1 MFFFDLFV
9 FSILIDNQYS
19 NFVVEYKYKNNFLN
33 SQKISKISNN
43 IVDNKIGIID
53 FRYILKSSNAM
64 KLLGN
69 KFLSLEKEINQKIK
83 QKQIYLKQ
91 KEESLKKSKTDL
103 TELEYKNRVKLFKKE
118 VFNIQKKYK
127 DERAFL
133 NKSFQK
139 IQKDIK
145 DLLAQ
150 IIKEVSLKKNINVV
164 LLKENVFLFNDK
176 TFDFTDEVLRLFN
189 DKTKSMKI
197 IINSAK

>member
-19 NFVVEYKYKNNFLN
+19 NYVSEYKYKNNFLN
-33 SQKISKISNN
+33 IQKISKISNN

-164 LLKENVFLFNDK
+164 LLKENVFLFNNK
-176 TFDFTDEVLRLFN
+176 SFDFTDEVLKLFN

-197 IINSAK
+197 IINSPK

>member
-19 NFVVEYKYKNNFLN
+19 NYVSEHKYENNFLN

-103 TELEYKNRVKLFKKE
+103 TELEYKNRIKLFKKE

-164 LLKENVFLFNDK
+164 LLKENVFLFNNK
-176 TFDFTDEVLRLFN
+176 SFDFTDEVLKLFN

-197 IINSAK
+197 IINSPK

>member
-1 MFFFDLFV
+1 MFFFDLIV
-9 FSILIDNQYS
+9 FSTLIDNQL
-19 NFVVEYKYKNNFLN
+19 NKYVIEHKYNSEFLN
-33 SQKISKISNN
+33 NHSILKISNN
-43 IVDNKIGIID
+43 IDNKIGIID

-164 LLKENVFLFNDK
+164 LLKENVFLFNNK
-176 TFDFTDEVLRLFN
+176 SFDFTDEVLKLFN

-197 IINSAK
+197 IINSPK

>member
-19 NFVVEYKYKNNFLN
+19 NYVSEYKYKNNFLN
-33 SQKISKISNN
+33 TQKISKISNN

-91 KEESLKKSKTDL
+91 KEESLKKSKIDL

-150 IIKEVSLKKNINVV
+150 IIKEVSLKKNINIV
-164 LLKENVFLFNDK
+164 LLKENVFLFNNK
-176 TFDFTDEVLRLFN
+176 SFDFTDEVLKLFN

-197 IINSAK
+197 IINSPK